1 MKRHNDHGNSYKGKH
16 LIEGGLY
23 NQRFSPL
30 LSWQGTWE
38 CAGRHGA
45 RKVAENSTSELAGS
59 RKMKGYWLELLKL
72 QVHPQLH
79 TSYNNKATSTLTRP
93 HHLLV
98 LLSIGL
104 WGQVSFKPLQGLFG
118 LQVTAYHQGKPRQG
132 FQAGTWRQ
140 DLKQRP
146 WGGTAYWLVSHGSTS
161 LLFNTT

>member
-1 MKRHNDHGNSYKGKH
+1 MKWHNDHGNSYKGKH

-38 CAGRHGA
+38 CAGRHGTG
-45 RKVAENSTSELAGS
+45 KVAENSISELAGS
-59 RKMKGYWLELLKL
+59 RKIKGYWLELLKL
-72 QVHPQLH
+72 QAHPQLH
-79 TSYNNKATSTLTRP
+79 TSCNKATSTLTRP

-98 LLSIGL
+98 LLSIDL
-104 WGQVSFKPLQGLFG
+104 WEPFLFKPLQGLFG
-118 LQVTAYHQGKPRQG
+118 LQVTAHHQGKPGQE

-146 WGGTAYWLVSHGSTS
+146 WGGTANWLVFHGSTS
-161 LLFNTT
+161 FLFNTT